1 MSYISK
7 IQNFVFRGLLL
18 DSSLGVF
25 ADSGLDV
32 RGEAIEEKEHNRI
45 SIDDFPMDLRMDA
58 VKTSHVYIAFF
69 CFENSVRKLVSERML
84 ERKGAKWWENCV
96 SVKIK
101 DRVKDRMDKD
111 KKNKWH
117 APRAT
122 NEISYCD
129 FGDLNDLIL
138 NNWSEFEDLFPTQDW
153 IKTRLGDLE
162 PSRNALAHSNVVS
175 DHDIDRIDMFLRDWV
190 LQVG

>member
-1 MSYISK
+1 MPGVEK

-18 DSSLGVF
+18 DSSLGSF

-32 RGEAIEEKEHNRI
+32 RGEQENQKSENRI

-58 VKTSHVYIAFF
+58 IKTSQVYIAFF
-69 CFENSVRKLVSERML
+69 CFENSVRRLVSERMS
-84 ERKGAKWWENCV
+84 ERQSLKWWENV
-96 SVKIK
+96 SEKIK
-101 DRVKDRMDKD
+101 KRVKDRMEKD
-111 KKNKWH
+111 KINKWH
-117 APRAT
+117 APRST
-122 NEISYCD
+122 DKISYCD
-129 FGDLNDLIL
+129 FGDLSDIIL
-138 NNWSEFEDLFPTQDW
+138 SNWSEFEDLFPTQDW

-162 PSRNALAHSNVVS
+162 PSRNALAHSNILS

>member
-1 MSYISK
+1 MSDVSK

-18 DSSLGVF
+18 DSSLGTF

-32 RGEAIEEKEHNRI
+32 RGEPVEKREGNRI

-69 CFENSVRKLVSERML
+69 CFENSVRKLVSERLL
-84 ERKGAKWWENCV
+84 ERNGVKWWEKCV
-96 SVKIK
+96 SEKIK
-101 DRVKDRMDKD
+101 KRVTDRMDKD

-122 NEISYCD
+122 NEIAYCD
-129 FGDLNDLIL
+129 FGDLNDIIL
-138 NNWSEFEDLFPTQDW
+138 TRWSDFEDLFPTQDW
-153 IKTRLGDLE
+153 VKTRLGDLE
-162 PSRNALAHSNVVS
+162 QSRNALAHSNVLS
-175 DHDIDRIDMFLRDWV
+175 DHDIDRIDMFLQDWV